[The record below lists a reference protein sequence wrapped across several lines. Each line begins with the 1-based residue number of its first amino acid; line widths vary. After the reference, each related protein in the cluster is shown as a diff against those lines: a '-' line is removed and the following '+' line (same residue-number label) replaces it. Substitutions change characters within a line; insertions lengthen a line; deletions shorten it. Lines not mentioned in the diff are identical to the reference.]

1 MSATRT
7 GVRTLGVVT
16 PTPGGADAGLATID
30 GRSPGG
36 RSPGGRSPG
45 GAGMLLSP
53 DGTPYPHRYRSISRK
68 ASIH

>member
-1 MSATRT
+1 MSATWT
-7 GVRTLGVVT
+7 GFRILGVVT
-16 PTPGGADAGLATID
+16 PTPGGSDAGLATID
-30 GRSPGG
+30 GRSQGG
-36 RSPGGRSPG
+36 RSSDGRTSD

>member
-7 GVRTLGVVT
+7 GFQPFGVVAS
-16 PTPGGADAGLATID
+16 TPGGADSGLAAID
-30 GRSPGG
+30 GRSPDG
-36 RSPGGRSPG
+36 RSPD

-53 DGTPYPHRYRSISRK
+53 DATPYPHRYRSISRK